1 MTAKLKKTTT
11 ETQTAELTPINDN
24 DAAALANVARELQPN
39 DLVGLPLK
47 FVKGKWFI
55 RESREKEREIGATD
69 MFVVDPLSYAEGWIR
84 WQDKKPYKLY
94 GRRVDG
100 FVSPPRHVLPEAEE
114 HQWPMGA
121 KGPEDPWQRV
131 QLLLLKE
138 VATGELLTWQV
149 SSWGGSGAIGEF
161 LDEWAKDFKNHPGEA
176 PVVIL
181 QSWDKPN
188 ADWGKIPTPRLKN
201 VGWQPFGEGA
211 TPPGDPARC
220 ALVRQALLA
229 LPKPD
234 AAPAKKRSSDMD
246 DEIPF

>member
-1 MTAKLKKTTT
+1 MAKVK
-11 ETQTAELTPINDN
+11 TAELQNVELTTVTDN
-24 DAAALANVARELQPN
+24 DAAALANVARELQPS

-55 RESREKEREIGATD
+55 RESREKEHEVGATD

-84 WQDKKPYKLY
+84 WQDKKPTHKLY
-94 GRRVDG
+94 ARRVDG

-131 QLLLLKE
+131 QFLLLKE
-138 VATGELLTWQV
+138 VTTDQLLTWQV
-149 SSWGGSGAIGEF
+149 SSWGGSGAIGEL
-161 LDEWAKDFKNHPGEA
+161 LDSWAADYKNHPGEA

-188 ADWGKIPTPRLKN
+188 ADWGKIPTPRLKL

-211 TPPGDPARC
+211 TPPGDPART

-234 AAPAKKRSSDMD
+234 AAPARKRGTDMD
-246 DEIPF
+246 DEITI